1 MSKKP
6 TKAGPKPA
14 AASRSRRMTDQ
25 AAVDLVVN
33 LRAFMVA
40 LPQTVNLGND
50 ADAPREGIVAA
61 CDKLLAGAK

>member
-1 MSKKP
+1 
-6 TKAGPKPA
+6 
-14 AASRSRRMTDQ
+14 MTDQ